1 MPCECDVSIRSAL
14 FRCHASHG
22 AKAARLHALPPTFP
36 TMPSCCEMLVKRIR
50 DLQWSH
56 CPLRSLL
63 LHLLSLQGTDK
74 PQRSMC
80 IASTLASPSS
90 EFSYTLGNTYVAI
103 GLLVVENDE
112 MTIYVVN
119 TLRTKQHTPR
129 DVDEVLAICPRH
141 HVGQLGLA
149 WQFAQLQA
157 NNCNHSGPYGKLC
170 TSALRLLVVA
180 STCYTSRVLAP
191 IRSFLHD
198 IRACGGG
205 ICTLCNSSV
214 NQGRSSKSLSL
225 RKVVASVFACL
236 LALSCPMPY
245 APWRTLGKEARICSP
260 CVARCA

>member
-1 MPCECDVSIRSAL
+1 MPKRCDSGGGVAVSMSQYHRFQSLKILA
-14 FRCHASHG
+14 HAN
-22 AKAARLHALPPTFP
+22 RLRAIADGDAPYPIDWHIY
-36 TMPSCCEMLVKRIR
+36 PS
-50 DLQWSH
+50 
-56 CPLRSLL
+56 
-63 LHLLSLQGTDK
+63 
-74 PQRSMC
+74 
-80 IASTLASPSS
+80 
-90 EFSYTLGNTYVAI
+90 
-103 GLLVVENDE
+103 
-112 MTIYVVN
+112 
-119 TLRTKQHTPR
+119 
-129 DVDEVLAICPRH
+129 
-141 HVGQLGLA
+141 
-149 WQFAQLQA
+149 

-225 RKVVASVFACL
+225 RKVVASVFAYL

-260 CVARCA
+260 CVVRCA